1 MRFANRFRQ
10 RRLPGNELASASA
23 TKERAVKNNS
33 VVIVTGASQGIGQA
47 TALRLA
53 RDFSAVVLTA
63 RKESELQKT
72 ATAVR
77 SAGAEALVH
86 ALDLREP
93 SSVEILV
100 KGTLD
105 RFGRIDALV
114 NIAGAVPQI
123 DLFEMTDAQWEDGM
137 ALKLHGARRL
147 TIRAWDALKAS
158 NGSVVLMSGSAAL
171 DPKPGFAAV
180 AAVNA
185 AIIALAKAFAEQ
197 GIKDGVQVNSVVPG
211 AVMTGRRQSFFEKW
225 APAHNLTVEEAKK
238 KFPEEVGIS
247 RFGQPEE
254 IAELMAYLVSPA
266 AKWMTGTS
274 VRMDGGEI
282 KGV

>member
-1 MRFANRFRQ
+1 MSEN
-10 RRLPGNELASASA
+10 PVKA
-23 TKERAVKNNS
+23 TS
-33 VVIVTGASQGIGQA
+33 VAIVTGASQGIGRA

-53 RDFSAVVLTA
+53 RDFTAVVLVA
-63 RKESELQKT
+63 RSKDELNKT
-72 ATAVR
+72 AEGVSA
-77 SAGAEALVH
+77 AGAEPLVC

-93 SSVEILV
+93 RCADVVVESTI
-100 KGTLD
+100 G
-105 RFGRIDALV
+105 RFGRIDALL

-123 DLFEMTDAQWEDGM
+123 DLFEMTDSQWEDGI

-147 TIRAWDALKAS
+147 TIRAWDALKAA

-197 GIKDGVQVNSVVPG
+197 GIRDGVQVNSVIPG
-211 AVMTGRRQSFFEKW
+211 AVLTGRRQSFFEKW
-225 APAHNLTVEEAKK
+225 APVHNLTVAEAMQ
-238 KFPEEVGIS
+238 KFPEEVGIA
-247 RFGQPEE
+247 RFGKPEE
-254 IAELMAYLVSPA
+254 IAGLMAYMVSPA

-282 KGV
+282 KGI

>member
-1 MRFANRFRQ
+1 MRR
-10 RRLPGNELASASA
+10 S
-23 TKERAVKNNS
+23 S
-33 VVIVTGASQGIGQA
+33 VAIVTGASQGIGRA
-47 TALRLA
+47 TALRVA

-63 RKESELQKT
+63 RNKDELERT
-72 ATAVR
+72 AAAVN
-77 SAGAEALVH
+77 AVGAEPLVC

-93 SSVEILV
+93 QSAEIV
-100 KGTLD
+100 VDRTIE
-105 RFGRIDALV
+105 RFGRIDALL

-123 DLFEMTDAQWEDGM
+123 DLFEMTDAQWEDGI

-147 TIRAWDALKAS
+147 TIRAWDALSAS
-158 NGSVVLMSGSAAL
+158 NGSVVLISGSAAL

-180 AAVNA
+180 AAINA

-197 GIKDGVQVNSVVPG
+197 GIRDGVQVNSVVPG

-225 APAHNLTVEEAKK
+225 APAHNLTVDEATKT
-238 KFPEEVGIS
+238 FPKEVGIA
-247 RFGQPEE
+247 RFGKPEE
-254 IAELMAYLVSPA
+254 IADLMAYMVSPA

-282 KGV
+282 KGI